1 MLMTDTLIPIQI
13 SDTKKSREGKTK
25 YKTITF
31 YDPVNNREVKTHVVS
46 SYGNYR
52 KWAKVINLD
61 LDQHSAILR
70 GNFKFKDID
79 VVDAD
84 CGFEFI
90 PGITFDQI
98 AEIVES
104 CQQKHR
110 MGKFL
115 DAVV

>member
-52 KWAKVINLD
+52 KWMKVINLD

-98 AEIVES
+98 ADIIDS
-104 CQQKHR
+104 CNHPMDKV
-110 MGKFL
+110 L
-115 DAVV
+115 N